1 MKISQ
6 EDTILIKIYMC
17 QRDRVRDK
25 GWKLGSIDSL
35 LNRIRKSGKIS
46 RQPYSRLRL
55 ARIPTRTF
63 RSWRISCSVRRTS
76 QKRTDQIVRLC
87 VKQNWRSWFKCAQDN
102 SPRSPAQMIQTTR
115 RSIHSIVR

>member
-46 RQPYSRLRL
+46 RQPLQQTAFGADTDENIQKL
-55 ARIPTRTF
+55 EDI
-63 RSWRISCSVRRTS
+63 VLS
-76 QKRTDQIVRLC
+76 QKDKPKTNRSDREIVRKTKLTFLVQVC
-87 VKQNWRSWFKCAQDN
+87 
-102 SPRSPAQMIQTTR
+102 TG
-115 RSIHSIVR
+115 